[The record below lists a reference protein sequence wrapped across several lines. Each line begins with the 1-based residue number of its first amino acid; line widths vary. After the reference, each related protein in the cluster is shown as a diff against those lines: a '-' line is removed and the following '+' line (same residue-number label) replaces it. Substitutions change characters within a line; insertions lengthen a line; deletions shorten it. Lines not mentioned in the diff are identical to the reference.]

1 MSTRSLKS
9 VRIALD
15 GIDTT
20 RWSLLGSINF
30 GTWPR
35 LQHADDGRVSV
46 REVCRRFH
54 GPGEEL
60 RLIEGTSVTAWQHIG
75 RERVIPELRARI
87 RNAGVMRQRQTDLC
101 GPYSLLMEFARRRP
115 RLYVRAIGELLLQ
128 GQFRKP
134 GGGTFVADSDL
145 RGRPVPDDIAA
156 ADWLFAATIRDD
168 ENVSDDVDD
177 GEGIEGITWP
187 YELEEW
193 VEDVLELKA
202 DYHPC
207 WFDGE
212 MSALRKGQ
220 NAIEAGGVAY
230 LLVDSAIVNHQHP
243 EHDEEDVW
251 LRRREFRL
259 GGFGS
264 WSDRIHCEDDDM
276 LYPNHYVVLLGDLRN
291 TGSETDFN
299 VDLWSFAHQYEITG
313 SGDGFGEYLYAVIT
327 GVPR

>member
-1 MSTRSLKS
+1 MTTRSLKN
-9 VRIALD
+9 VRTASAGTDI
-15 GIDTT
+15 T
-20 RWSLLGSINF
+20 RWRPLESIGA

-60 RLIEGTSVTAWQHIG
+60 RLIAGTSVTAWQQID
-75 RERVIPELRARI
+75 RDRVIRGLRKRI
-87 RNAGVMRQRQTDLC
+87 RNAGVMDQNQTDLC
-101 GPYSLLMEFARRRP
+101 GPYALLMEFARRRP

-128 GQFRKP
+128 GKFSKP
-134 GGGTFVADSDL
+134 GGGTFVADADL
-145 RGRPVPDDIAA
+145 RARPVPQDIAA
-156 ADWLFAATIRDD
+156 ADWLFAATIRDA
-168 ENVSDDVDD
+168 ENVTDDVDD
-177 GEGIEGITWP
+177 GEGLEGATWP

-193 VEDVLELKA
+193 IEDVLELKA

-220 NAIEAGGVAY
+220 DAVDAGGVAY
-230 LLVDSAIVNHQHP
+230 LLVDSAIVNAEHP
-243 EHDEEDVW
+243 EDDEEDVW
-251 LRRREFRL
+251 LRRRSFSG

-264 WSDRIHCEDDDM
+264 WSGRIHCEDDDM

-299 VDLWSFAHQYEITG
+299 VDLWSFARHYEITG